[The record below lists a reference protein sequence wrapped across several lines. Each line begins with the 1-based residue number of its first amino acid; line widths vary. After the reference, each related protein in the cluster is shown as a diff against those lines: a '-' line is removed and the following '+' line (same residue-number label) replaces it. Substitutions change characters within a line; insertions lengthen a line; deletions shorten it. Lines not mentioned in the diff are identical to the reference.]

1 MLLGATA
8 LLTLVVTKTLGAAD
22 ESAAAHSVMC
32 ELFRAAAGTYT
43 PPAIAPTP
51 RSIQEKVD
59 AINMSVAPKA
69 WQDLFSDD
77 DNTNAFDKLK
87 GADKTTAEKLGG
99 QTKWEEWRAA
109 KKKAKALNIA
119 TSSEGE
125 YPKITSAVQMAA
137 AQQEI
142 RKLVAQSK
150 QLFSTAD
157 GLQTFLTDPKQ
168 NKIQSELNKAL
179 YGGDGTTT
187 KPTVGV
193 STGQPTNDASYCRTT
208 NAAKSIT
215 GDFLCLCGDSNANNK
230 ECSQYY
236 TPTRTNGNAAIDT
249 DWGDLKASCGETEL
263 QEAKPE
269 KITAAIAAWQA
280 ALTIKSNGGQVKAFL
295 GKSNTG
301 DGTDCDGS
309 PTKTCIGY
317 DEYFKKTGGKKLTTL
332 PWLAAL
338 NEAAKHLTAAA
349 NKEQVLRAT
358 VTQMEAI
365 EKTVEETYKR
375 AANGQLVYVQT
386 TKLQTK
392 NTASQQAT
400 NPNVECGSITEKP
413 KCMGKCEWKGE
424 EKTGKCEV
432 NTTKVAEQAKQPGK
446 DGATETG
453 ETKTT
458 DKCGQAKTLE
468 ECAAVKGDIPKD
480 KKAVCGWIDGKC
492 QDYSFLLSKQFALSV
507 VSAAFVSLIRFY
519 NFKDFFY
526 FYRS

>member
-22 ESAAAHSVMC
+22 ESAAAHRVMC

-51 RSIQEKVD
+51 RIIQEKVD
-59 AINMSVAPKA
+59 AVNMSVAPKA

-77 DNTNAFDKLK
+77 DNTNSSCKLTGTDKER
-87 GADKTTAEKLGG
+87 TEKSEGE
-99 QTKWEEWRAA
+99 TKWEEWCAA
-109 KKKAKALNIA
+109 KKKAKELNIGVN
-119 TSSEGE
+119 SEGE
-125 YPKITSAVQMAA
+125 YPQIRSPVQLAAARVEIQKMAA
-137 AQQEI
+137 QTE
-142 RKLVAQSK
+142 
-150 QLFSTAD
+150 QLAKTATE
-157 GLQTFLTDPKQ
+157 LKAFLTDPNQ

-193 STGQPTNDASYCRTT
+193 STGEQTNDDSYCRTT

-215 GDFLCLCGDSNANNK
+215 GDFLCLCGTSAAATK

-236 TPTRTNGNAAIDT
+236 TPTRTDGNAAIDK
-249 DWGDLKASCGETEL
+249 DWGDLKASCGETDLGQPTAEG
-263 QEAKPE
+263 
-269 KITAAIAAWQA
+269 IRAAIATWKTE
-280 ALTIKSNGGQVKAFL
+280 LNLKNSGSEIKAFL
-295 GKSNTG
+295 GKSSAG
-301 DGTDCDGS
+301 DGTDCNGQA
-309 PTKTCIGY
+309 TKTCIVY
-317 DEYFKKTGGKKLTTL
+317 DDYFKKTGGKKLSSL

-338 NEAAKHLTAAA
+338 NEAAKHLRAAE

-358 VTQMEAI
+358 VAQMEAI

-375 AANGQLVYVQT
+375 AATGQLVDEQPSKT
-386 TKLQTK
+386 QRQ
-392 NTASQQAT
+392 NTASQQAA
-400 NPNVECGSITEKP
+400 NPGVECGSITEKP
-413 KCMGKCEWKGE
+413 KCVDNCEWKGE

-432 NTTKVAEQAKQPGK
+432 NTTKVAEQATQPGK

-458 DKCGQAKTLE
+458 DKCGQAKTPE

-480 KKAVCGWIDGKC
+480 KKSVCGWIEGKC
-492 QDYSFLLSKQFALSV
+492 QDYSFLVNKKLALRV
-507 VSAAFVSLIRFY
+507 AAAFVSLVF
-519 NFKDFFY
+519 
-526 FYRS
+526 